1 MAAAAGRRL
10 GEVVST
16 GLPNLDER
24 IIIDISEI
32 GEHGFTLW
40 EAAMDLEIRLA
51 PDLVKLGYPK
61 GPRYP

>member
-1 MAAAAGRRL
+1 M
-10 GEVVST
+10 ST
-16 GLPNLDER
+16 GLPNPDER
-24 IIIDISEI
+24 IIIDISDI

-40 EAAMDLEIRLA
+40 ETAMDLEIRLA